1 MEAIELVKTTLLEMI
16 ETAGESGVT
25 EGQAS
30 REIVKRHK
38 IGHYE
43 TLEILRSVYKEIGLE
58 RTSEHT
64 GAVIFYRK
72 PKQSEQKKEP
82 EESAAVRIAKKLG
95 KRNMGEKGRMEIL
108 KHYM

>member
-30 REIVKRHK
+30 KELVTRYKM
-38 IGHYE
+38 GYYE
-43 TLEILRSVYKEIGLE
+43 ALEALRNGYKEIGLE
-58 RTSEHT
+58 RHT

-82 EESAAVRIAKKLG
+82 EESAAVKIAKKLG
-95 KRNMGEKGRMEIL
+95 GRNMGEKGRMDIL